1 MLNDVLLFSKV
12 EAGAITIHAR
22 PFDVIATIEDVLS
35 VMQPIA
41 ANKVTLKNNRKPFM
55 LCCFR
60 WLTVLFPRPV
70 KTGHFGCC
78 RHSHG
83 SA

>member
-41 ANKVTLKNNRKPFM
+41 ANKVTLKNNRKAFM
-55 LCCFR
+55 LYLFSLVDCF
-60 WLTVLFPRPV
+60 VPPP
-70 KTGHFGCC
+70 C
-78 RHSHG
+78 
-83 SA
+83 